1 MRWIRSAL
9 VAAVVLGLAL
19 AAAGCGPPQQRAARL
34 SARPTTGPGASSAA
48 LSIRA
53 LAADYLAIARPANHR
68 LDVEVS
74 AYARHASHNLAA
86 AAAAL
91 RAEAATERHFD
102 RQLAAIPFP
111 PAIAATAQ
119 ALIGVNEIR
128 ARFTDQQAAATS
140 IRALLSFS
148 GRHKAADAEVEAQ
161 VRVIRA
167 ELGLPPP
174 ETS

>member
-1 MRWIRSAL
+1 MSWIRSAL
-9 VAAVVLGLAL
+9 VPTAGLCLAL
-19 AAAGCGPPQQRAARL
+19 AAAGCSPARHPA
-34 SARPTTGPGASSAA
+34 ARPTASSATPG
-48 LSIRA
+48 IRA

-68 LDVEVS
+68 LDIEVG
-74 AYARHASHNLAA
+74 AYEKHARRDLAA

-91 RAEAATERHFD
+91 RAQAATERHFD

-111 PAIAATAQ
+111 PAIAATAR
-119 ALIGVNEIR
+119 AMIGVNEIR
-128 ARFTDQQAAATS
+128 ARLTDQQAAARS
-140 IRALLSFS
+140 IRALLSFT

-174 ETS
+174 ESS

>member
-1 MRWIRSAL
+1 MRWTRSGL
-9 VAAVVLGLAL
+9 VSGLVICL
-19 AAAGCGPPQQRAARL
+19 APAGCG
-34 SARPTTGPGASSAA
+34 SARQPAAKPSASSTA

-68 LDVEVS
+68 LDVEVN
-74 AYARHASHNLAA
+74 AYAKHARHDLAA

-91 RAEAATERHFD
+91 RAQAATERHFD

-111 PAIAATAQ
+111 PAITATAS
-119 ALIGVNEIR
+119 ALISVNQIR
-128 ARFTDQQAAATS
+128 VRLTQHQAAATS
-140 IRALLSFS
+140 IPALLSLA

-174 ETS
+174 ENS